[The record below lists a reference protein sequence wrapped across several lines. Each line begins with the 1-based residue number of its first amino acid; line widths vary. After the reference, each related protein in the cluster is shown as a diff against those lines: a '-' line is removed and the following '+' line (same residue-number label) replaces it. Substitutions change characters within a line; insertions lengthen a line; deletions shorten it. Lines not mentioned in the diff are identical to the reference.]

1 MKRLVAAL
9 LTIVAVHAGAGVASA
24 TNLRIGIQED
34 PDSLDPAVGG
44 FFVGRVVFAA
54 MCDKLVD
61 IDADLTFVPQ
71 LATSWST
78 SADGRTLTLKL
89 RADVVFH
96 DGEKLDAAAVKTN
109 LDRYRTAP
117 ESRRKAETR
126 PIADVEV
133 VDPLT
138 VTIRLGAPFAPLL
151 SVLAD
156 RAGMML
162 SPKAIAE
169 QGDKIGQSPVCAGP
183 FRFVRRV
190 AQERIELAK
199 FERYWNAGAIA
210 LDAITYMVVPSSAV
224 RLVNLRAGSLDMIER
239 LAATDMKLVKAEGRL
254 RLFDTPGLAFQALV
268 INTNNGARA
277 EGPLGRDK
285 RVREALDLA
294 IDRAALNQVVF
305 DGAFV
310 PNNQAEAPGSR
321 YHDASRP
328 LPGRDVGKARALL
341 REAGHERLAI
351 GLTVINNPVD
361 NQIAQV
367 IQSMAAEAG
376 FDIRIEALEAGAQV
390 QATQRGDFDVA
401 LLPWSGRVDPDGNIA
416 IWLQCDGFTNFG
428 KFCRPEMDAALAEA
442 RAATEVAQR
451 QAIYRRI
458 TATYLAEKPLLF
470 LYHSRWLWAAS
481 AKVDG
486 FTPVADGLI
495 RAQGIRLR
503 D

>member
-1 MKRLVAAL
+1 MKRFAATL
-9 LTIVAVHAGAGVASA
+9 LTVVAMHAGLAAASA
-24 TNLRIGIQED
+24 AGLRIGIQED

-61 IDADLTFVPQ
+61 IDADLNFVPQ
-71 LATSWST
+71 LATSWSQST
-78 SADGRTLTLKL
+78 DGRALTLKL
-89 RADVVFH
+89 RPDVRFH
-96 DGEKLDAAAVKTN
+96 DGETLDAAAVKVN

-126 PIADVEV
+126 PITEVEV

-138 VTIRLGAPFAPLL
+138 VTIRLAAPFAPLL

-162 SPKAIAE
+162 SPKALAA
-169 QGDKIGQSPVCAGP
+169 QGDRIGQAPVCAGP

-199 FERYWNAGAIA
+199 FDRYWNAGAIA
-210 LDAITYMVVPSSAV
+210 LDTITYMVVPSGAV

-239 LAATDMKLVKAEGRL
+239 MAATDMKAVQADGAL
-254 RLFDTPGLAFQALV
+254 RLFDKPGLAFQALV
-268 INTNNGARA
+268 INTGNGARA
-277 EGPLGRDK
+277 AGPLGRDK
-285 RVREALDLA
+285 RVRAALDLA

-321 YHDASRP
+321 YHDPSRP
-328 LPGRDVGKARALL
+328 VAARDVAGARALL
-341 REAGHERLAI
+341 REAGHDRLAI

-390 QATQRGDFDVA
+390 QATQRGEFDMA

-442 RAATEVAQR
+442 RAATDLAQR

-458 TATYLAEKPLLF
+458 TATYLDEKPLLF
-470 LYHSRWLWAAS
+470 LYHARWLWAAS
-481 AKVDG
+481 TRVEG
-486 FTPVADGLI
+486 FMPVADGLI
-495 RAQGIRLR
+495 RPQGIRIR
-503 D
+503 N